1 VRKKYTL
8 PILNLLAYMGTLVV
22 NGLANALPLNGVT
35 TGELSDKYENLFV
48 PAGLTFSI
56 WGVIYV
62 LLGIYVV
69 YQFVAARRESGSP
82 LFVQLIGIW
91 FFASCL
97 ANMGWIFAWHYE
109 MLPLSLI
116 AMLALLACLILAYVR
131 LEVGHA
137 GASQGERN
145 FVHVPFSVYLGWI
158 TVATIANV
166 TALLV
171 SLGWNGFGIAD
182 QWWAVALIAIGVVL
196 AIVALATRHDIFYA
210 LVIVWALA
218 GIALKRYLTTD
229 PAGQPVL
236 IAALAGIAILTV
248 GILVPVLRRRVYGP
262 PV

>member
-1 VRKKYTL
+1 MKYFV
-8 PILNLLAYMGTLVV
+8 LAAYVV
-22 NGLANALPLNGVT
+22 MVGVNYLATALPLGGRD
-35 TGELSDKYENLFV
+35 TGQISDNYPNLFA
-48 PAGLTFSI
+48 PAGYTFSI
-56 WGVIYV
+56 WGLIYG
-62 LLGIYVV
+62 LLAVYVF
-69 YQFVAARRESGSP
+69 YQWKHGDDELVRRVNR
-82 LFVQLIGIW
+82 LFVVNALLN
-91 FFASCL
+91 AS
-97 ANMGWIFAWHYE
+97 WIFAWHYD

-145 FVHVPFSVYLGWI
+145 FVHLPFSVYLGWI

-171 SLGWNGFGIAD
+171 SRGWNGFGIAD
-182 QWWAVALIAIGVVL
+182 QSWAVALIAIGVVL